1 MNDPGDDD
9 IRRGTSPHIPIAER
23 RIGLPRS
30 KTPELAGIK

>member
-23 RIGLPRS
+23 RIGLPRGE
-30 KTPELAGIK
+30 TWELAGIK